1 MKNNVNRKDRINQ
14 GDLFWIAL
22 DDKNT
27 INHPHVVIQEDL
39 LNHSRLETVVLCALT
54 SNLQR
59 AKFPGNVLLD
69 LGEGNLP
76 KHSIVEVSK
85 VITIR
90 KDQLGAYIGSLP
102 RTRIKEI
109 KTGMRFVEKIIERN
123 TNIENTKH

>member
-14 GDLFWIAL
+14 GDLFWIEL
-22 DDKNT
+22 DDENT
-27 INHPHVVIQEDL
+27 INHPHVVIQEDVR
-39 LNHSRLETVVLCALT
+39 NHSRLETVVLCALT

-76 KHSIVEVSK
+76 KQSVVEVSK
-85 VITIR
+85 VITVR

-102 RTRIKEI
+102 RTRIDEI
-109 KTGMRFVEKIIERN
+109 KAGMRFVEKIMERN
-123 TNIENTKH
+123 TNIENAKH